1 MYKQLI
7 IRCHLF
13 LEDITYI
20 HDPLHLL
27 KKWKR
32 SVFRD
37 MADLTNHA
45 LPHKTCVYSLTG
57 TADGSSVEMLN
68 SNRFYCLELIW
79 CSKIKLFFFKN
90 SKKSLVCLWIL

>member
-7 IRCHLF
+7 IICHLF

-20 HDPLHLL
+20 HDSLRLL

-45 LPHKTCVYSLTG
+45 LPHKRHVF
-57 TADGSSVEMLN
+57 TALQVRLMARPWKCLN
-68 SNRFYCLELIW
+68 
-79 CSKIKLFFFKN
+79 
-90 SKKSLVCLWIL
+90 LVVFIA

>member
-13 LEDITYI
+13 HEDITYI

-27 KKWKR
+27 KKMKKR

-45 LPHKTCVYSLTG
+45 LPHKRHVF
-57 TADGSSVEMLN
+57 TALQVRLMARPWKCLN
-68 SNRFYCLELIW
+68 
-79 CSKIKLFFFKN
+79 
-90 SKKSLVCLWIL
+90 LVVFIA